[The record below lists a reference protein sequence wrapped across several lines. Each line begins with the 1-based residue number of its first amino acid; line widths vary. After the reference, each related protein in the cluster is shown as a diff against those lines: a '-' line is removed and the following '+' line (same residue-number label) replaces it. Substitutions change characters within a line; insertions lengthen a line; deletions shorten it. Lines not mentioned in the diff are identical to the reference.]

1 MGTATINKEEVKVV
15 PPATPKATPEAPV
28 VEEPKTIEDL
38 YVKHEA
44 MVHVLNNVIGY
55 LNTLEQWRT
64 ASFKPK
70 ESSDATGDTPET
82 TNSETKPVT
91 D

>member
-1 MGTATINKEEVKVV
+1 MATETMDKEKTKV
-15 PPATPKATPEAPV
+15 TPKAEVPV

-38 YVKHEA
+38 YLKHEA
-44 MVHVLNNVIGY
+44 MVNVLNNVIGY

-70 ESSDATGDTPET
+70 QDSSDATGDTPET
-82 TNSETKPVT
+82 ATSETKPVT